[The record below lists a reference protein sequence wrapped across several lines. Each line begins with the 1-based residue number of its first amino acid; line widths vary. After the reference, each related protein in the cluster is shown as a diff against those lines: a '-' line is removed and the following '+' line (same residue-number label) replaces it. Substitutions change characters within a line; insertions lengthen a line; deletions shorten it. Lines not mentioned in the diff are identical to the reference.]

1 MRILKKLLFCCTII
15 LCVQQT
21 FGQTGTVTKSDT
33 SGLYKLSDVVVTATK
48 SNTSTLELAN
58 SITIIDSA
66 DISNRNKIN
75 VFELL
80 KTEYGVS
87 YTTQGPQGTLA
98 NISIRGGDV
107 GNTVVMIDGIK
118 MNLTSDPANVYDFA
132 SLTIEIIDRIE
143 ILRGPQS
150 MLYGSDALSGVV
162 NILTKKGNGKPHV
175 NLVAEGGSYNTFK
188 GALGVS
194 GSSNAFN
201 YNLSF
206 GRTQSEGFSAAS
218 EKYGNTEKDGYEGNN
233 FISRIGYDF
242 NDDTFLNL
250 FVRFTKSNADYDQSG
265 GEFGDDPTYKYN
277 QEEFVTRAETGFK
290 TIKGIWD
297 QRVGLSFYRN
307 IRKYKYDS
315 TMYNPASSRSLYDGK
330 RFKLDWLNTFN
341 LPWNNLVTF
350 GFDAELD
357 QSTSQFYL
365 LSSFGPFESIIPK
378 SNVSIVGVYLQDQ
391 IKFGNSFFA
400 TGGIRYD
407 NHEKFGSAF
416 TYRFAPAYIIWETG
430 TKLKAT
436 VGTGFKAPSIFYLYD
451 PFFGNDSL
459 KPERSFGW
467 DIGIEQFFW
476 SEGVTIG
483 ATYFHNKFTDL
494 IGTDE
499 NFKSININE
508 AESKG
513 IEAYLNTIITDEFFI
528 KINYTYLQTED
539 KGEGSVDNGM
549 QLLRRPRNKAALITS
564 YNFLERANITLEII
578 YNDIRDDK
586 DFSTFPASRVT
597 LPSYTLVNIAAQFN
611 VLNWLT
617 VTGRVDNLLNVDYED
632 ILGYA
637 TPGLS
642 GYAGVKL
649 NFR

>member
-1 MRILKKLLFCCTII
+1 MGILKKLLFICSII
-15 LCVQQT
+15 PFVTQT

-33 SGLYKLSDVVVTATK
+33 SGVYKLSDVVVTATK
-48 SNTSTLELAN
+48 SNTNTLELAN

-87 YTTQGPQGTLA
+87 YTTQGPQGTLS

-132 SLTIEIIDRIE
+132 SLTVESIDRIE

-162 NILTKKGNGKPHV
+162 NIISKKGNGKPLFS
-175 NLVAEGGSYNTFK
+175 LVAEGGSYNTFK

-218 EKYGNTEKDGYEGNN
+218 EKYGNREKDGYEGNN
-233 FISRIGYDF
+233 FVSRFGFDF

-250 FVRFTKSNADYDQSG
+250 FVRFTKSDADYDRNG
-265 GEFGDDPTYKYN
+265 GEFGDDPTYNYN
-277 QEEFVTRAETGFK
+277 QEEFVTRAETGFN
-290 TIKGIWD
+290 TIVGLWD
-297 QRVGLSFYRN
+297 QKVGLSFYRS

-315 TMYNPASSRSLYDGK
+315 TLYNPDISRSLYDGK
-330 RFKLDWLNTFN
+330 RFKFDWLNTFN
-341 LPWNNLVTF
+341 LPLNNFLTF

-391 IKFGNSFFA
+391 VEFFNSFFA
-400 TGGIRYD
+400 TGGIRFD

-430 TKLKAT
+430 TKIKAT

-476 SEGVTIG
+476 SKGVTIG
-483 ATYFHNKFTDL
+483 ATYFYNNFTDL

-508 AESKG
+508 AETKG
-513 IEAYLNTIITDEFFI
+513 IEAYIITNISDDLLI
-528 KINYTYLQTED
+528 KFNYTYLQTED
-539 KGEGSVDNGM
+539 KGEGSVDKGM

-564 YNFLERANITLEII
+564 YDFLKRANITIEII

-586 DFSTFPASRVT
+586 NFSTFPATRLT
-597 LPSYTLVNIAAQFN
+597 LSSYTLLNIAAQFN
-611 VLNWLT
+611 ILNWLT

-632 ILGYA
+632 IYGYA

-642 GYAGVKL
+642 GYAGVKI
-649 NFR
+649 NF

>member
-1 MRILKKLLFCCTII
+1 MGVLKIFLFICTVIPF
-15 LCVQQT
+15 VTQT

-33 SGLYKLSDVVVTATK
+33 SGVYRLSDVVVTATK
-48 SNTSTLELAN
+48 SNTNLLELAN

-80 KTEYGVS
+80 KSEYGVS

-132 SLTIEIIDRIE
+132 SLTVESIDRIE

-162 NILTKKGNGKPHV
+162 NIISKKGNGKPLFS
-175 NLVAEGGSYNTFK
+175 LVAEGGSYNTFK
-188 GALGVS
+188 GALGLS
-194 GSSNAFN
+194 GSEKAFN

-233 FISRIGYDF
+233 FVSRFGFDF
-242 NDDTFLNL
+242 SDDTFLDL
-250 FVRFTKSNADYDQSG
+250 FVRFTKSDADYDQIG
-265 GEFGDDPTYKYN
+265 GESGDDPTYKYN

-290 TIKGIWD
+290 TIKGLWD

-307 IRKYKYDS
+307 MRKYKYDS
-315 TMYNPASSRSLYDGK
+315 TLYNPASSRSLYDGK

-341 LPWNNLVTF
+341 LPWNNFVTF
-350 GFDAELD
+350 GLDAELD

-365 LSSFGPFESIIPK
+365 LSSFGPFESVIPK

-391 IKFGNSFFA
+391 IKFDNRIFA

-467 DIGIEQFFW
+467 DIGIEQYLW
-476 SEGVTIG
+476 SERVTIG
-483 ATYFHNKFTDL
+483 ATYFNNKFTDL
-494 IGTDE
+494 LGSDE
-499 NFKSININE
+499 NFKTININE
-508 AESKG
+508 AESNG
-513 IEAYLNTIITDEFFI
+513 IEAFINTIITDELFI

-539 KGEGSVDNGM
+539 EGEDSVDKGM
-549 QLLRRPRNKAALITS
+549 PLLRRPRNKVALITS
-564 YNFLERANITLEII
+564 YNFLERANVTFEII
-578 YNDIRDDK
+578 YNDIREDK
-586 DFSTFPASRVT
+586 NFSTFPATRVT
-597 LPSYTLVNIAAQFN
+597 LPSYTLLNIAAQFE
-611 VLNWLT
+611 VLNWLK

-632 ILGYA
+632 IFGYA

-642 GYAGVKL
+642 GYAGVKI
-649 NFR
+649 NF

>member
-1 MRILKKLLFCCTII
+1 MRNLKWLLF
-15 LCVQQT
+15 LCAVFPFVTQL
-21 FGQTGTVTKSDT
+21 FGQTGTITKSDT
-33 SGLYKLSDVVVTATK
+33 SGIYRLSDVVVTATK
-48 SNTSTLELAN
+48 SNISTLELAN

-66 DISNRNKIN
+66 EISNRNKIN

-80 KTEYGVS
+80 KSEYGVS

-98 NISIRGGDV
+98 NINIRGGDV
-107 GNTVVMIDGIK
+107 GNTVVLIDGIK

-132 SLTIEIIDRIE
+132 NLTVESIDRIE

-162 NILTKKGNGKPHV
+162 NIISKKGAGKPLIS
-175 NLVAEGGSYNTFK
+175 LVAEGGSYNTFK

-194 GSSNAFN
+194 GNEKAFN
-201 YNLSF
+201 YNLSL

-233 FISRIGYDF
+233 FVSRFGFDF

-250 FVRFTKSNADYDQSG
+250 FVRFTKSDADYDQSG

-277 QEEFVTRAETGFK
+277 QEEFVTRAETGFNA
-290 TIKGIWD
+290 IKDFWD
-297 QRVGLSFYRN
+297 QRIGISFYRN
-307 IRKYKYDS
+307 VRKYKYDS
-315 TMYNPASSRSLYDGK
+315 TSNNPVSSRSLYDGK

-341 LPWNNLVTF
+341 LPMNNFFTF

-357 QSTSQFYL
+357 QSTSQFYS
-365 LSSFGPFESIIPK
+365 LSSFGPFESIIPQT
-378 SNVSIVGVYLQDQ
+378 NVSIVGVYLQDQ
-391 IKFGNSFFA
+391 IKFDNRIFA

-407 NHEKFGSAF
+407 NHEIFGSAF

-430 TKLKAT
+430 TKIKAT
-436 VGTGFKAPSIFYLYD
+436 FGTGFKAPSIFWLYD

-467 DIGIEQFFW
+467 DIGIEQYFW
-476 SEGVTIG
+476 SESITVG

-499 NFKSININE
+499 NFKAININE
-508 AESKG
+508 AVTEG
-513 IEAYLNTIITDEFFI
+513 IETFINALITEELLL

-539 KGEGSVDNGM
+539 KGDGSVDKGM
-549 QLLRRPRNKAALITS
+549 QLLRRPRNKVALITS
-564 YNFLERANITLEII
+564 YDFLERANVTLEVI
-578 YNDIRDDK
+578 YNDVREDK
-586 DFSTFPASRVT
+586 DFSSFPATRVT
-597 LPSYTLVNIAAQFN
+597 LASYTLLNIAAQYN

-632 ILGYA
+632 IFGYA

-642 GYAGVKL
+642 GYAGVKINL
-649 NFR
+649 

>member
-1 MRILKKLLFCCTII
+1 MSIYKVLLFICIALPMVT
-15 LCVQQT
+15 QT
-21 FGQTGTVTKSDT
+21 FGQKSIITKSDT
-33 SGLYKLSDVVVTATK
+33 SGVYRLSDVVITATK
-48 SNTSTLELAN
+48 SKTSTLELAN

-66 DISNRNKIN
+66 EITSRNKIN

-80 KTEYGVS
+80 KSEYGVS
-87 YTTQGPQGTLA
+87 YTTQGPLGTLA

-107 GNTVVMIDGIK
+107 GNTVVMIDGMK
-118 MNLTSDPANVYDFA
+118 LNLSSDPANVYDFA
-132 SLTIEIIDRIE
+132 NLSVESIDRIE

-150 MLYGSDALSGVV
+150 MLYGSEALSGVV
-162 NILTKKGNGKPHV
+162 NIISKKGNGKPLV

-188 GALGVS
+188 GALGIS
-194 GSSNAFN
+194 GSEKVFN

-233 FISRIGYDF
+233 FASRFGFDF

-250 FVRFTKSNADYDQSG
+250 FLRFTKSDADYDQSG
-265 GEFGDDPTYKYN
+265 GEFGDDPTYIYN

-290 TIKGIWD
+290 TINGLWN
-297 QRVGLSFYRN
+297 QRVGVSFYRN
-307 IRKYKYDS
+307 IRKYNYDS
-315 TMYNPASSRSLYDGK
+315 TLYNPASSRSLYDGK
-330 RFKLDWLNTFN
+330 RFTLDWLNTFD
-341 LPWNNLVTF
+341 LPLNNVLTL
-350 GFDAELD
+350 GLDAELD
-357 QSTSQFYL
+357 QSTSQFYS
-365 LSSFGPFESIIPK
+365 LSSFGPFESVIPK
-378 SNVSIVGVYLQDQ
+378 STVSIVGIYMQDQ
-391 IKFGNSFFA
+391 IKFFNSFFA

-407 NHEKFGSAF
+407 NHEKFGSAI

-430 TKLKAT
+430 TKLRAT
-436 VGTGFKAPSIFYLYD
+436 VGNGFKAPSIFWLYD

-483 ATYFHNKFTDL
+483 ATYFYNKFTDL
-494 IGTDE
+494 IGSDE
-499 NFKSININE
+499 NFKTININE

-513 IEAYLNTIITDEFFI
+513 IEAYINTKITDGLRI

-539 KGEGSVDNGM
+539 KGDGSVDKGM
-549 QLLRRPRNKAALITS
+549 PLLRRPRNKAALITS
-564 YNFLERANITLEII
+564 YDFLERANITLEII

-586 DFSTFPASRVT
+586 DFSTFPASRVI

-632 ILGYA
+632 IYGYA
-637 TPGLS
+637 TPSVS
-642 GYAGVKL
+642 GNAGVKI